1 MSGLASRNTI
11 VAGTILLLAVTGG
24 VFFLAPYGSL
34 EPIKV
39 GILHSETGTMAISE
53 KSVRDAT
60 LLAIE
65 EINERGGLLGR
76 KIAPVVVDGA
86 SDSRTFAAAAERLI
100 VEEHVSVVFG
110 CWTSASRKSVLPIF
124 EEHQH
129 LLFYPVQYE
138 GLEQSPNIVYT
149 GAAPNQQLVPAVK
162 WCFDELNAR
171 RFFLVGSD
179 YVFPRTA
186 SEIMTAQITA
196 LGGAVVGERYLLLTR
211 SDHGAIEAIVKEI
224 VDVRPDVILN
234 TINGESNVAF
244 FQQLRAAGVT
254 PEDIHTMSF
263 SIAEDEL
270 RSMDA
275 QAMAGDYTTWN
286 YFQSIQRKENE
297 AFVAN
302 FRRKYGG
309 HRVTDDPI
317 EAGYFGVHLWAQA
330 VQDAG
335 TDNVAAVRKRLS
347 NQSYPAPGGI
357 VSIDP
362 ENQHTWKTVRVGRI
376 RSDGQFDIVW
386 TSENPVRPL
395 PFPDSKSR
403 LQWEESLAELFERW
417 DKSWANPGP

>member
-1 MSGLASRNTI
+1 L
-11 VAGTILLLAVTGG
+11 VLAVAA
-24 VFFLAPYGSL
+24 VFFLTAFGTP

-76 KIAPVVVDGA
+76 QIAALVVDGA
-86 SDSRTFAAAAERLI
+86 SDSKTFAAAAERLI
-100 VEEHVSVVFG
+100 VEEKVSVVFG
-110 CWTSASRKSVLPIF
+110 CWTSASRKSVLPVF

-162 WCFDELNAR
+162 WCFDELQAR
-171 RFFLVGSD
+171 KFFLVGSD

-186 SEIMTAQITA
+186 NEIMTSQITA
-196 LGGAVVGERYLLLTR
+196 LG
-211 SDHGAIEAIVKEI
+211 
-224 VDVRPDVILN
+224 VILN
-234 TINGESNVAF
+234 TLNGETNVGF
-244 FQQLRAAGVT
+244 FQQLRDAGVR

-270 RSMDA
+270 LSLNP
-275 QAMAGDYTTWN
+275 QAMAGDFATWN
-286 YFQSIQRKENE
+286 YFQSIPRKENQE
-297 AFVAN
+297 FVAN
-302 FRRKYGG
+302 FRRKYGEE
-309 HRVTDDPI
+309 RVTDDPM

-330 VQDAG
+330 VKDAG
-335 TDNVAAVRKRLS
+335 TDDVADVRQKLS

-376 RSDGQFDIVW
+376 RTDGQFDIVW
-386 TSENPVRPL
+386 TSENPIRPL

-403 LQWEESLAELFERW
+403 RQWDESLAELFERW